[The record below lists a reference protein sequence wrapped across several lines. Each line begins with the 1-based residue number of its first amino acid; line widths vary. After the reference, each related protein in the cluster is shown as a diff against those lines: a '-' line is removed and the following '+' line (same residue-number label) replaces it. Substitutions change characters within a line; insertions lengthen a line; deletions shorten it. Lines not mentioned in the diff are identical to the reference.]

1 MDTKELISQA
11 KARYNHQQSRIALQ
25 SKYSAELTTTYGGGL
40 WEVTPE
46 LIAFISALSDKE
58 IILKDSYDNPI
69 KVNREE
75 ILELLKTK
83 YNTVMLEWY
92 NEHQSLSKLR

>member
-1 MDTKELISQA
+1 MDTKELIAQA
-11 KARYNHQQSRIALQ
+11 KARYNHQQSRVALL
-25 SKYSAELTTTYGGGL
+25 SKYSAELTITYSGGL

-46 LIAFISALSDKE
+46 LIAFVSALEDDE
-58 IILKDSYDNPI
+58 VILQDSYDNPI
-69 KVNREE
+69 KVNRKE

-92 NEHQSLSKLR
+92 TEHQALSKLR

>member
-1 MDTKELISQA
+1 VDTKELIAQA

-25 SKYSAELTTTYGGGL
+25 SKYSAELTVTYGGGL
-40 WEVTPE
+40 WEVKPD
-46 LIAFISALSDKE
+46 LIAFVSALSDDE
-58 IILKDSYDNPI
+58 VVLRDSYDNPI
-69 KVNREE
+69 KVNRKE

-92 NEHQSLSKLR
+92 NEHQSLAKLR

>member
-1 MDTKELISQA
+1 MDTKELIAQA

-25 SKYSAELTTTYGGGL
+25 SKYSAELTVTYGGGL
-40 WEVTPE
+40 WEVKPD
-46 LIAFISALSDKE
+46 LIAFVSALSDDE
-58 IILKDSYDNPI
+58 VVLRDSYDNPI
-69 KVNREE
+69 KVNRKE

-92 NEHQSLSKLR
+92 NEHQSLAKLR